1 MIVVYAA
8 IIFFVDMQVC
18 LSLSNLDLLYEIDLF
33 IDV

>member
-1 MIVVYAA
+1 MRQSF
-8 IIFFVDMQVC
+8 FFVDMQVC